1 MCALIWGTIA
11 TVRLAGLAFTAGTA
25 ADQVLEMTASAIIS
39 YILFAFTLFRELWGD
54 ADKDKANEAFKE
66 EVRENISGLKRD
78 VSALKGDVREIKDML
93 KSGAPHRQALATSD
107 PP

>member
-1 MCALIWGTIA
+1 MRANLGDDRDRA
-11 TVRLAGLAFTAGTA
+11 AGRVGVHGGHRGRSGARDDGFRHY
-25 ADQVLEMTASAIIS
+25 II
-39 YILFAFTLFRELWGD
+39 ILFAFTLFRELWRD

-78 VSALKGDVREIKDML
+78 VSALNGDVREIKDML